1 MEAKKLI
8 DPSTKYYFNKITGD
22 DLMELLSLA
31 VEKSVEIVA
40 WLKGQ
45 EKDIQIYYP
54 IKLDKNQNKLYLDYT
69 PALMKPKKSNF
80 INHNIFLKMNMEKYY
95 LFGHGKLIYENEAYF
110 ISTSSVFYKSQQREN
125 IRVEASPILKI
136 KMEIKLGEE
145 IFNLKDMSASGAS
158 IFIPPEKAS
167 EFEIGKKISK
177 IIFQLE
183 NESFKVPKAEVV
195 KEIEGPPSDLKC
207 MAIKFLDI
215 LPSEETRLVIK
226 LTTLKRKMDI
236 LKSKKK

>member
-1 MEAKKLI
+1 MEAKKLT
-8 DPSTKYYFNKITGD
+8 DPSTKYYFNKIIGD
-22 DLMELLSLA
+22 DLLEMLSMA

-54 IKLDKNQNKLYLDYT
+54 IKLDKNQGKLYLDYT
-69 PALMKPKKSNF
+69 PALLKPKKSDF
-80 INHNIFLKMNMEKYY
+80 IDRNIFLKMNMEKYY
-95 LFGHGKLIYENEAYF
+95 LFGHGKLKYENEAYF

-125 IRVEASPILKI
+125 IRVEASPTLKI

-145 IFNLKDMSASGAS
+145 TYNIRDISASGAS
-158 IFIPPEKAS
+158 IFIPLEKAPNY
-167 EFEIGKKISK
+167 EIGKKISK

-207 MAIKFLDI
+207 IALKFIDI
-215 LPSEETRLVIK
+215 PPSEETRLVVK

-236 LKSKKK
+236 LNSKKK